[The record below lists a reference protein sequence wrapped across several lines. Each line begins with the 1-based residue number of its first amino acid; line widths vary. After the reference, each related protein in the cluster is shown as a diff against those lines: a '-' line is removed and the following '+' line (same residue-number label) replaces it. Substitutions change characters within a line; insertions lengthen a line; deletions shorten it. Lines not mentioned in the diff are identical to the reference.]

1 MGNERTQPTSIDAE
15 EYERFRQ
22 FVQDVHG
29 SLRGNLSTEIENALR
44 EYRTSYYGEDR
55 LLKIEEDLATVKQ
68 LVAEA
73 ESDGGTAAPVADDAT
88 PTPSE
93 AESTR
98 AHRTERPAPNQPRR
112 AKIDY
117 LLTTLLADVPM
128 TRDYGMTTR
137 PQIRQVIESEYNFA
151 EDTTTSYVET
161 IIDRLDA
168 KPHPEKDHVVAWGE
182 RYDEMI
188 DALRQDAAGELH
200 EITDA
205 SEVENAE

>member
-1 MGNERTQPTSIDAE
+1 MGHDRTQPTSIDAE

-68 LVAEA
+68 MVAEA
-73 ESDGGTAAPVADDAT
+73 ESDGGTTATVADD
-88 PTPSE
+88 PSPPPSE
-93 AESTR
+93 PESTR
-98 AHRTERPAPNQPRR
+98 ARRSERPAPNQPRG

-117 LLTTLLADVPM
+117 LLAELLADVPM

-137 PQIRQVIESEYNFA
+137 DRIRELVETEYNFA
-151 EDTTTSYVET
+151 EDTVTSYVET
-161 IIDRLDA
+161 IVDRLGA
-168 KPHPEKDHVVAWGE
+168 EPHPEKDHVVAWGE

-200 EITDA
+200 DITEESERADA
-205 SEVENAE
+205 E

>member
-1 MGNERTQPTSIDAE
+1 MGHDRTQPTSIDAE

-29 SLRGNLSTEIENALR
+29 SLRGNLSTEIENARR

-68 LVAEA
+68 MVAEA
-73 ESDGGTAAPVADDAT
+73 ESDGGTTATVADDPS

-93 AESTR
+93 PESTR
-98 AHRTERPAPNQPRR
+98 ARRSERPAPNQPRG

-117 LLTTLLADVPM
+117 LLAALLADVPM

-137 PQIRQVIESEYNFA
+137 DRIRELVETEYNFA
-151 EDTTTSYVET
+151 EDTVTSYVET
-161 IIDRLDA
+161 IVDRLGA
-168 KPHPEKDHVVAWGE
+168 EPHPEKDHVVAWGE

-200 EITDA
+200 EITDE
-205 SEVENAE
+205 SERADAE

>member
-1 MGNERTQPTSIDAE
+1 MGHDRTQPTTIDAE

-55 LLKIEEDLATVKQ
+55 LLKIEQDLATVKQ
-68 LVAEA
+68 MVAEA
-73 ESDGGTAAPVADDAT
+73 ESDGGTVAAADADPS

-98 AHRTERPAPNQPRR
+98 ARRSERPAPNQPRG

-117 LLTTLLADVPM
+117 LLAELLADVPM

-137 PQIRQVIESEYNFA
+137 DRIRELVETEYNFA
-151 EDTTTSYVET
+151 DDTVTSYVET

-182 RYDEMI
+182 RYGEMI

-200 EITDA
+200 DITEESEREDA
-205 SEVENAE
+205 E